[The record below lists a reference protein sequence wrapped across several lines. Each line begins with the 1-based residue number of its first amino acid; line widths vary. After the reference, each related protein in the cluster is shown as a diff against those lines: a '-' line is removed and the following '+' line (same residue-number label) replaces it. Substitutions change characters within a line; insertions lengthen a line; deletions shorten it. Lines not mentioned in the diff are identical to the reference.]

1 MGAALKLNPTTWHRL
16 AADKTWTIMI
26 GMTSDY
32 LRISDDDD
40 DQHDVE
46 NDTHEADEN
55 QINGC

>member
-1 MGAALKLNPTTWHRL
+1 MG